1 MSLGMAM
8 PFPRAQFSSVTESRT
23 PPEAPSIIPEPPLP
37 APHTRVGVG
46 GVLIRRQQVLVNR
59 AVYRPYFTIPSGY
72 VEPGESLEQ
81 AVVREVL
88 EETGVRTRV
97 GRLVLSRHK
106 VLDATESDAYFAFL
120 LDFVSGRAEARL
132 PEIVEVREPS
142 VEEALTGGWISDLSR
157 LAIRV
162 AASGLGW
169 PRGYRPVGPAAG
181 LAYETFHPVP

>member
-1 MSLGMAM
+1 MGVSLKHRGTS
-8 PFPRAQFSSVTESRT
+8 FV
-23 PPEAPSIIPEPPLP
+23 PEASFIAPVLPLP

-46 GVLIRRQQVLVNR
+46 GVLIRAQQVLVNR

-106 VLDATESDAYFAFL
+106 VFDATQSDVYFAFL
-120 LDFVSGRAEARL
+120 LDFVAGSAEAQL

-142 VEEALTGGWISDLSR
+142 VDEALTGGWISELSR

-162 AASGLGW
+162 AASGVGW
-169 PRGYRPVGPAAG
+169 PRGYRPVGASAG
-181 LAYETFHPVP
+181 LAYETFHPAP